1 MIKKCIVIGGGI
13 AGLTSAA
20 YLTNKGFSVTLLEST
35 PKLGGRAYSF
45 KDQISNDVIDNG
57 QHILMGCYTNTL
69 KFIKLIGA
77 EDNFIFQKYL
87 EINFLKSG
95 SSPIKLK
102 SFGVLYPLNI
112 LFGLLH
118 FKAITFRDRVSIIR
132 FMIKIPIVSSKRLK
146 DRNVR
151 EWLESENQSEEVIKS
166 LWQIIAVGA
175 LNTDIENASAVTFRD
190 ILIQIFFS
198 GNFSSTIILPKYGL
212 SQSYVNDAVKFIEKN
227 KGILQL
233 SSSVEELVIS
243 ENNIVEIITTK
254 KKYKDFDYVI
264 LAVPL
269 YSLRKLLPDGIITP
283 DINFEYSSILNV
295 HIWLKNNPLTEPFY
309 GLIDSPVHW
318 IFNKDSHIN
327 IVISNANHLME
338 KTADEIYELCMR
350 ELKLFTVI
358 LESDVQYFKVLKEKR
373 ATFIPAN
380 QIINSRPSS
389 NTKINNLF
397 LAGDWTDTGLP
408 STIESAVKS
417 GKIAAE
423 HVNGS

>member
-87 EINFLKSG
+87 EVNFLKSG
-95 SSPIKLK
+95 SDPIKLK

-146 DRNVR
+146 NQNVR

-227 KGILQL
+227 NGILQL
-233 SSSVEELVIS
+233 SFSVEELVIS
-243 ENNIVEIITTK
+243 ENNIVEITT
-254 KKYKDFDYVI
+254 
-264 LAVPL
+264 
-269 YSLRKLLPDGIITP
+269 T
-283 DINFEYSSILNV
+283 
-295 HIWLKNNPLTEPFY
+295 
-309 GLIDSPVHW
+309 
-318 IFNKDSHIN
+318 
-327 IVISNANHLME
+327 
-338 KTADEIYELCMR
+338 
-350 ELKLFTVI
+350 
-358 LESDVQYFKVLKEKR
+358 
-373 ATFIPAN
+373 
-380 QIINSRPSS
+380 
-389 NTKINNLF
+389 
-397 LAGDWTDTGLP
+397 
-408 STIESAVKS
+408 
-417 GKIAAE
+417 
-423 HVNGS
+423 

>member
-87 EINFLKSG
+87 EVNFLKSG

-269 YSLRKLLPDGIITP
+269 YSLRKLLPDEITP

-389 NTKINNLF
+389 KTKINNLF

>member
-243 ENNIVEIITTK
+243 ENNIVEITTTK

-269 YSLRKLLPDGIITP
+269 YSLRKLLPDEITP

>member
-87 EINFLKSG
+87 EVNFLKSG

-132 FMIKIPIVSSKRLK
+132 FIIKIPIVSSKRLK

-269 YSLRKLLPDGIITP
+269 YSLRKLLPDEITP

-389 NTKINNLF
+389 KTKINNLF